1 MYPEGPVRGALT
13 FLMRKP
19 VAAFLVIILM
29 VALVV
34 LTVRLQPRATAT
46 LFRNGDHIVVRTSP
60 LFLRSVGTPCRARLI
75 DGRPLFEETMQARTA
90 TLDEITLRLRFTYAV
105 PEHLPAGWPE
115 GDWCRSLQAR
125 VSVAVDRAMAT
136 IAHEKLLIDRRA
148 AGDRVGVAIKA
159 ALDRDGLRPTALSA
173 RADVPP
179 GFKRART
186 AADLAR
192 RVRKTRPVIFIG
204 LDGADWQLLDQY
216 IAGGTMPNLA
226 RIVTSGSRGILET
239 EHPPLSPLVWTTMMT
254 GRGPLEHGIL
264 DFTRFNPQSH
274 DKEPITSDE
283 RAVPAIWNMLT
294 AGGKSVAV
302 FGLWA
307 TYAAEPVHGVNVSDR
322 LFNFL
327 YSDQQRPQGVT
338 YPATR
343 EPWAARGVAAAEQR
357 VDGARMRGY
366 LPSISDGEVA
376 TLARSTNP
384 YGDPPAALRRIL
396 VETEIYRSLALDL
409 LATGMPDLTIVYL
422 QGTDSI
428 GHVFAPFAPPRQPAI
443 SESDFNRYSA
453 VPQRYFS
460 EIDALIGQFL
470 AIAEREHAVL
480 MIASD
485 HGFYWREG
493 RPTQI
498 SSTAT
503 ATAAKWHRAEGIFA
517 LWGEDTRQ
525 APGQLLR
532 GGVRQVCATLLALTG
547 MPAADGGTTPL
558 PGAPPPAPPVA
569 YARFYQRA
577 APPPVTTHPGS
588 HEEELAKLRAL
599 GYIGSGE
606 SSRSAVA
613 TSDSRTANA
622 YNNAGLILRDQHRT
636 EEAITAFDRAIQVDP
651 KSASAMWNLSETLML
666 AGRDLDRSDA
676 LLVEA
681 LRNGINDG
689 PRLVASRATG
699 YRNGT
704 RASRTAHLLDAA
716 VTAAPGSAELR
727 MFRGTSRME
736 RHDCEAALGDFQAV
750 AQQQPQD
757 ALALA
762 SVGLAQ
768 LCLGNG
774 GAAQE
779 SFRRSLAIDPNQPM
793 IRSLMQ

>member
-1 MYPEGPVRGALT
+1 
-13 FLMRKP
+13 MRKT
-19 VAAFLVIILM
+19 VAAILVIILLA
-29 VALVV
+29 ALVV

-46 LFRNGDHIVVRTSP
+46 LFRNGEHIVVRSSP
-60 LFLRSVGTPCRARLI
+60 LFLRSPGSSCRARLVE
-75 DGRPLFEETMQARTA
+75 GRLLFQETLPTRTA
-90 TLDEITLRLRFTYAV
+90 TLDEITLRLRFTYAA
-105 PEHLPAGWPE
+105 PDHLPPGWPE
-115 GDWCRSLQAR
+115 GDWCRSLQTR
-125 VSVAVDRAMAT
+125 VSAAVDRATAT
-136 IAHEKLLIDRRA
+136 ITHEDLLKDRRA
-148 AGDRVGVAIKA
+148 AGDRAGAAIAA

-173 RADVPP
+173 RADLPP
-179 GFKRART
+179 GFERART
-186 AADLAR
+186 APDLAR
-192 RVRKTRPVIFIG
+192 QVRKTRPVIFIG

-283 RAVPAIWNMLT
+283 RAVPSIWNMLT

-322 LFNFL
+322 LFTFL
-327 YSDQQRPQGVT
+327 YSDPQRPQGVT

-343 EPWAARGVAAAEQR
+343 EPWAARGVAAAERQ
-357 VDGARMRGY
+357 VDGARMRSY

-376 TLARSTNP
+376 ALATSTNP

-409 LATGMPDLTIVYL
+409 LATGMPDLTLVYL

-453 VPQRYFS
+453 VPQKYFA
-460 EIDALIGQFL
+460 EIDALLGQFL
-470 AIAEREHAVL
+470 AIAEREHAIL

-503 ATAAKWHRAEGIFA
+503 ATAAKWHRPEGIYA
-517 LWGEDTRQ
+517 LWGGDTRQ
-525 APGQLLR
+525 WQGHALR

-547 MPAADGGTTPL
+547 MPAAEGGTSPL
-558 PGAPPPAPPVA
+558 PGAPLPLPAVA
-569 YARFYQRA
+569 YARFFQRA
-577 APPPVTTHPGS
+577 APPPVATHPGS
-588 HEEELAKLRAL
+588 HEEDLAKLRAL

-613 TSDSRTANA
+613 TGDSRTAGA

-636 EEAITAFDRAIQVDP
+636 EEAITAFGRAIQVDP
-651 KSASAMWNLSETLML
+651 KSASAMWNLSETLFL

-689 PRLVASRATG
+689 ARLVATRAAG
-699 YRNGT
+699 YRNGS
-704 RASRTAHLLDAA
+704 RASRTAQLLDAA

-727 MFRGTSRME
+727 MFRGTSRIE

-750 AQQQPQD
+750 VQQQPQD

-762 SVGLAQ
+762 SAGLAQ

-774 GAAQE
+774 TAAQE
-779 SFRRSLAIDPNQPM
+779 NFRRSLAIDPNQPM